1 MEHTYIIY
9 IYIIYIIFVYIY
21 IFTLIHNNTYW
32 NDDRFGGT
40 TTGESLF
47 LGHGRFHEPLGVAS
61 VHPLTGLHCCGRVL

>member
-1 MEHTYIIY
+1 M
-9 IYIIYIIFVYIY
+9 
-21 IFTLIHNNTYW
+21 LIHNNAYW
-32 NDDRFGGT
+32 NDDQFGGT